1 MTARSRP
8 TARSR
13 FAGLIAAL
21 CASLLVLAGCGSG
34 DQESVRPGGDLVYAR
49 ADDTT
54 TLLPPTTTQNE
65 DIWTLQQVY
74 ETLTLN
80 KPDGTGVQPGLAT
93 DWEESKDKLS
103 WTFHLRE
110 GVKFHSGKELDA
122 DDVVFS
128 LDYAR
133 DQEDEDN
140 LWAGEFAPIKD
151 VKKVDD
157 HTVRIDLS
165 QPWGPLPSYMALFA
179 ASIYPDDFGGHDAE
193 YMATHA
199 DGTGPFAVDT
209 WNKGQSLR
217 LKKNPDYWQEGVPSL
232 DSVTF
237 NVVTEDNT
245 RRLQLL
251 GGQADINQE
260 PAPLSMSQLARSQ
273 DVRAEAFESTK
284 ILYFNLNNTTEEL
297 SDPKLRRAMSYAIDR
312 RSVVDV
318 VYAGYADP
326 ATSFISPGLTG
337 HAEEVDGSEFDM
349 DKAKQLVKESDHPD
363 GADITIQIPSG
374 VADRELL
381 AQIAQQAWQDIGLTV
396 HVQKLDDATLTTN
409 RTNGD
414 FQVQVSYATSDVSDT
429 SQMINFLA
437 VTDDSGIRSGYGN
450 PKVEKWAKEAVAEE
464 DEAKQNELYAKIQ
477 QQVADD
483 APIIPVAYQKALY
496 GISRDVVDFKPYVL
510 GTYGLRE
517 TKLKH

>member
-1 MTARSRP
+1 MAK
-8 TARSR
+8 R
-13 FAGLIAAL
+13 FAAVTAAL
-21 CASLLVLAGCGSG
+21 CACLLVLAGCSSSG
-34 DQESVRPGGDLVYAR
+34 EKTARPGGDLAFAR
-49 ADDTT
+49 AADAT

-80 KPDGTGVQPGLAT
+80 KPDGSGVEPGLAT
-93 DWEESKDKLS
+93 DWEESKDKMS

-110 GVKFHSGKELDA
+110 GVKFHSGKTLDA

-128 LDYAR
+128 LNYAR
-133 DQEDEDN
+133 DQEDENN
-140 LWAGEFAPIKD
+140 LWAAEFDPIKD

-157 HTVRIDLS
+157 HTVRIDLK

-193 YMATHA
+193 YMAAHA
-199 DGTGPFAVDT
+199 DGTGPFEVGN
-209 WNKGQSLR
+209 WNKGQSLE
-217 LKKNPDYWQEGVPSL
+217 LVKNPDYWEDGVPSL

-237 NVVTEDNT
+237 NVVADDNT
-245 RRLQLL
+245 RRLQLQ

-260 PAPLSMSQLARSQ
+260 PAPLSMSQLSRSQ
-273 DVRAEAFESTK
+273 DINAQAFTSTK
-284 ILYFNLNNTTEEL
+284 ILYFNINNKEKGL
-297 SDPKLRRAMSYAIDR
+297 DDPKLRRAMSYAVDR
-312 RSVVDV
+312 KSIVEV
-318 VYAGYADP
+318 VYAGYAEP
-326 ATSFISPGLTG
+326 ATSFISPGLAG
-337 HAEEVDGSEFDM
+337 HADKVDSSQFDM
-349 DKAKQLVKESDHPD
+349 EKAKQLVKESDHPD
-363 GADITIQIPSG
+363 GIDITIQIPSG

-437 VTDDSGIRSGYGN
+437 VTDDSGIRSGYAN
-450 PKVEKWAKEAVAEE
+450 PKVEKWAEEAVAEE
-464 DEAKQNELYAKIQ
+464 DPEKQNELYAQIQ
-477 QQVADD
+477 QQVADE
-483 APIIPVAYQKALY
+483 APIVPIAYQRALY
-496 GISRDVVDFKPYVL
+496 GMSRDVVGFEPYVL
-510 GTYGLRE
+510 GTYGLKE

>member
-1 MTARSRP
+1 MR
-8 TARSR
+8 RSR
-13 FAGLIAAL
+13 FGTVIAGV
-21 CASLLVLAGCGSG
+21 CAGLLVLAGCGTG
-34 DQESVRPGGDLVYAR
+34 ETESVRPGGDLVLAR
-49 ADDTT
+49 AEDAT

-80 KPDGTGVQPGLAT
+80 KPDGTGVEPGLAT
-93 DWEESKDKLS
+93 DWKESKDKMS

-110 GVKFHSGKELDA
+110 GVKFHSGKDLDA

-133 DQEDEDN
+133 DQDDDDN
-140 LWAGEFAPIKD
+140 LWASEFAPIKD
-151 VKKVDD
+151 VKKVDS

-199 DGTGPFAVDT
+199 DGTGPFSVDS
-209 WNKGQSLR
+209 WKQGQSLK
-217 LKKNPDYWQEGVPSL
+217 LKKNPDYWQKGVPSL
-232 DSVTF
+232 DSATF

-260 PAPLSMSQLARSQ
+260 PAPLSMSQLSRSQ
-273 DVRAEAFESTK
+273 DINASAFDSTK
-284 ILYFNLNNTTEEL
+284 ILYFNLNNKKKRL
-297 SDPKLRRAMSYAIDR
+297 DDPKLRRAMSYAIDR
-312 RSVVDV
+312 ESVVKV
-318 VYAGYADP
+318 VYAGYAEP
-326 ATSFISPGLTG
+326 ATSFISPGLSG
-337 HAEEVDGSEFDM
+337 HSDEVDSSEFDM
-349 DKAKQLVKESDHPD
+349 DKAKKLVEESDHPD
-363 GADITIQIPSG
+363 GVDITIQIPSG

-381 AQIAQQAWQDIGLTV
+381 AQIAQQAWEDIGLTV

-409 RTNGD
+409 RTKGD

-429 SQMINFLA
+429 SQMINFLS
-437 VTDDSGIRSGYGN
+437 VTDDSGIRSGYAN
-450 PKVEKWAKEAVAEE
+450 PKVEKWAKQAVAEE
-464 DEAKQNELYAKIQ
+464 DPDKQNALYAKIQ

-496 GISRDVVDFKPYVL
+496 GMSKDVVGFRPYVL
-510 GTYGLRE
+510 GTYGLKE